1 MELIELIE
9 RWDDREIEK
18 IETAS
23 LGARNDSP
31 SFLSLQLR
39 LSSRYPFFC
48 HLDDLSFL
56 SSRQA
61 VARRDL

>member
-23 LGARNDSP
+23 PGARND
-31 SFLSLQLR
+31 R
-39 LSSRYPFFC
+39 
-48 HLDDLSFL
+48 
-56 SSRQA
+56 
-61 VARRDL
+61 